1 MKRARRAAVASLAL
15 IVIACGG
22 GDDAGISDPGAEVFE
37 GVGEA
42 SGDVGS
48 TEPGASGSVDVGP
61 VTQTADPSA
70 GWVEVDGQRYE
81 FAAVGSVNY
90 RCEVLED
97 SITVNFQQT
106 TSGHDLTLQGRVLDG
121 AWNASI
127 TFAPEGS
134 TQVSYGASIGFDPG
148 TLGLGSGE
156 LSYEGSMNRIE
167 DYDAANVEQVDATL
181 AVNCTDPGNGTTAEI
196 GGESFEFPFSGANSL
211 TCSIV
216 GNTVEVLIGHTQPDF
231 SQLQVDV
238 REEGDGVFGAAIL
251 TIADV
256 TYSSFVPEDGSG
268 LVIDESSLTYEGTFT
283 TQSEEEV
290 DGSVSVSCG

>member
-1 MKRARRAAVASLAL
+1 MNRARRAAVASLAM

-22 GDDAGISDPGAEVFE
+22 GDDTGIDDLGGEVFE
-37 GVGEA
+37 GVGQA

-48 TEPGASGSVDVGP
+48 TGAEPSSSADVGP
-61 VTQTADPSA
+61 VTHTADPST

-97 SITVNFQQT
+97 SITINFQQT
-106 TSGHDLTLQGRVLDG
+106 ASGHDLTLQGRVLDG

-134 TQVSYGASIGFDPG
+134 TQIAYGASVGFDPG
-148 TLGLGSGE
+148 TLGLGNGE

-167 DYDAANVEQVDATL
+167 DYDAANLEQVQATL
-181 AVNCTDPGNGTTAEI
+181 AVNCADPGDGTTADI
-196 GGESFEFPFSGANSL
+196 AGESFEFPFSGANSL
-211 TCSIV
+211 SCSIV
-216 GNTVEVLIGHTQPDF
+216 GNSVEVLIGHSQPEF

-238 REEGDGVFGAAIL
+238 REEGDGVFGAVIL
-251 TIADV
+251 TVGDM
-256 TYSSFVPEDGSG
+256 TYSSFVREDGGG
-268 LVIDESSLTYEGTFT
+268 LGIAGQTMTYAGAFT
-283 TQSEEEV
+283 TQ
-290 DGSVSVSCG
+290 